1 MYKAHVTCVKKWE
14 LLKKYVFPLNVVV
27 KEKRETA
34 FKAKGDQEGWDID
47 NLKLLT
53 CVTDRDIVYASFV
66 SEVRNLPFIFL
77 D

>member
-1 MYKAHVTCVKKWE
+1 MCKEVRTAEEVC
-14 LLKKYVFPLNVVV
+14 FPLKCSGIVR
-27 KEKRETA
+27 EKRETA

>member
-1 MYKAHVTCVKKWE
+1 MWHVYIKKWE